1 MGKFCASLSLGCP
14 FSKMRIGTLA
24 FQSQGMWQRAC
35 AEWGGQE
42 DFPRKTDK
50 QAGNGGLG
58 KVRCEW
64 QGRGRRISGKGNDFP
79 DFPAA
84 RTRSSHHPLSPAP
97 PRSPLSR
104 SPCSPRAPFSLLSP
118 QQPERPFKTQAE
130 GGRRRGHRRLEP
142 DHMECTDHDEEF
154 GFHPEAAGELLKNLK
169 QEGAPCKSRA
179 VE

>member
-1 MGKFCASLSLGCP
+1 MLAHSGAARKISPGKPTSRQEMVGWARLDAS
-14 FSKMRIGTLA
+14 
-24 FQSQGMWQRAC
+24 
-35 AEWGGQE
+35 
-42 DFPRKTDK
+42 
-50 QAGNGGLG
+50 
-58 KVRCEW
+58 
-64 QGRGRRISGKGNDFP
+64 GRGEGEGFQGKETTFP
-79 DFPAA
+79 TFPLPEPG
-84 RTRSSHHPLSPAP
+84 SSHHPLSPAP